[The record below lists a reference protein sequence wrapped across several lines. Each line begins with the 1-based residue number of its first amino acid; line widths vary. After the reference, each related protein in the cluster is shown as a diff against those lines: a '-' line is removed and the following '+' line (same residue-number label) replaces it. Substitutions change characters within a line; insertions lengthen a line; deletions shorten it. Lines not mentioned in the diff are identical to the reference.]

1 VIEQRLRE
9 SSAAWFPPAPSL
21 AADVLERV
29 SAAPDRTVRRHVPR
43 RVLAVA
49 IAVLVLC
56 GTAVAASWLDLVP
69 GVRIRQVERLP
80 EVGYVATP
88 FGEETTLAGARARL
102 GFEVVLPTSL
112 GDPDTLLLD
121 RDREGSPVLTAVYG
135 DDERARLVLT
145 QWPASAILFDKLLTF
160 ATRSEYVDVDGAP
173 GIWIEG
179 DDHEVFYLGRST
191 VEENRVGGYLTGN
204 VLIWQR
210 GRLSY
215 RLELGTSRERA
226 LDVARSLRPPT

>member
-9 SSAAWFPPAPSL
+9 ASAAWFPPAPSL
-21 AADVLERV
+21 AADVVERLP
-29 SAAPDRTVRRHVPR
+29 AAPDRTARRRVPR
-43 RVLAVA
+43 RALAVA
-49 IAVLVLC
+49 IAVLALC

-80 EVGYVATP
+80 ELEYVYP
-88 FGEETTLAGARARL
+88 LFGEETTLADARAQL
-102 GFEVVLPTSL
+102 PFEPVLPSSL
-112 GDPDTLLLD
+112 GDPDAVYLD
-121 RDREGSPVLTAVYG
+121 HDREGAPVLTAVYG
-135 DDERARLVLT
+135 DEDRARLVLT

-160 ATRSEYVDVDGAP
+160 ATRSEYVDVHGAP

-191 VEENRVGGYLTGN
+191 VEENRVGGYLAGN

-215 RLELGTSRERA
+215 RLELGSSRERA
-226 LDVARSLRPPT
+226 LEVAGSLRPPT